1 MCKDDSKKCI
11 PYEKVCDKSP
21 DCADSSDEPLHCGR
35 NECLRTEDNG
45 CAHTCVDTKE
55 SYTCECNPGYKL
67 MDDGKACAGIVTI
80 TILTTYVFLLTRS
93 VVSSESI
100 YRKLF

>member
-80 TILTTYVFLLTRS
+80 TILTTFFY
-93 VVSSESI
+93 
-100 YRKLF
+100 